1 MPAAADSHYTRN
13 TQKEL
18 EIIRMDAVQV
28 LKALE
33 RERKLLEDFICL
45 SEEQLLLLDDENI
58 DAVNSLL
65 QRRAD
70 LMMELTAIEA
80 TLGTW
85 ITQIRTDPSIT
96 AAMMHELRA
105 VNDEIVSMANHIVEI
120 DEQTHERL
128 DMIKQKA
135 RHGLQDLDRGGR
147 ALHVYADTYKRE

>member
-1 MPAAADSHYTRN
+1 MDSV
-13 TQKEL
+13 K
-18 EIIRMDAVQV
+18 V

-45 SEEQLLLLDDENI
+45 SEEQLLLIEDANI

-65 QRRAD
+65 KRRAD
-70 LMMELTAIEA
+70 LMVELTAIEA

-85 ITQIRTDPSIT
+85 ISQIRNDPSVT
-96 AAMMHELRA
+96 PQMMRELRA

-128 DMIKQKA
+128 DMIKRKA
-135 RHGLQDLDRGGR
+135 QHDLQEMTRGGH
-147 ALHVYADTYKRE
+147 ALRLYAEAYKPTGLHLKG

>member
-1 MPAAADSHYTRN
+1 
-13 TQKEL
+13 
-18 EIIRMDAVQV
+18 MDTVQI

-33 RERKLLEDFICL
+33 RERQLLEDFICL
-45 SEEQLLLLDDENI
+45 SEEQLLLLEDENI

-65 QRRAD
+65 QRRSD

-85 ITQIRTDPSIT
+85 IAQLRTDPSVT
-96 AAMMHELRA
+96 ADMMRELRA
-105 VNDEIVSMANHIVEI
+105 VNDEIVSMANHIVDI

-135 RHGLQDLDRGGR
+135 RAELQQLNQGGK
-147 ALHVYADTYKRE
+147 ALQLYADAYKPMKG

>member
-1 MPAAADSHYTRN
+1 MDS
-13 TQKEL
+13 
-18 EIIRMDAVQV
+18 VQI

-33 RERKLLEDFICL
+33 RERQLLEDFMCL
-45 SEEQLLLLDDENI
+45 SEEQLLLLEAENI
-58 DAVNSLL
+58 EAVNSLL

-85 ITQIRTDPSIT
+85 ISQIRKDPSVT
-96 AAMMHELRA
+96 PEMMRELRA

-128 DMIKQKA
+128 DMIKQ
-135 RHGLQDLDRGGR
+135 RTRRELQELDRGGR
-147 ALHVYADTYKRE
+147 ALQLYAQAYKPDGLRLKG

>member
-1 MPAAADSHYTRN
+1 MDS
-13 TQKEL
+13 
-18 EIIRMDAVQV
+18 VQV

-45 SEEQLLLLDDENI
+45 SEEQLLFLESENI
-58 DAVNSLL
+58 EAVDSLL

-85 ITQIRTDPSIT
+85 ISQIRTDPSVT
-96 AAMMHELRA
+96 AEMMHELRS

-120 DEQTHERL
+120 DEQTHLRL
-128 DMIKQKA
+128 DMMKKKA
-135 RHGLQDLDRGGR
+135 GRDMQNLDRGR
-147 ALHVYADTYKRE
+147 LAVHAYAPTPVALDTQRHKEGPHR